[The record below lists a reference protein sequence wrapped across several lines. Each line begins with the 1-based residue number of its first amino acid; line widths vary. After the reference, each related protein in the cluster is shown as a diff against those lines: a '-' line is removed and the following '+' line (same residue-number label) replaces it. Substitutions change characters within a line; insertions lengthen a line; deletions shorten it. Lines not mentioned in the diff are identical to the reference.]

1 VNSESALRISESL
14 SIPVSEIE
22 MTPIRAQGPG
32 GQNVNKVSTAIHLRF
47 DVASSATLTDEIR
60 SKLLER
66 CDNRLSSEGVIVIKA
81 QQYRSQEKN
90 RTDALQRLQRLLRDA
105 LFEAKPRKK
114 TRPSKR
120 SKAKRLDNK
129 TRRGNLKKTRGKPLD

>member
-1 VNSESALRISESL
+1 MLQISETL
-14 SIPVSEIE
+14 SIPLSEIA

-60 SKLLER
+60 SKLLLR
-66 CDNRLSSEGVIVIKA
+66 CDHHLSGDGIIVIKA
-81 QQYRSQEKN
+81 QQFRSQEKN
-90 RTDALQRLQRLLRDA
+90 KEDALRRLRDIIRNA
-105 LFEAKPRKK
+105 LIEQKPRKK

-129 TRRGNLKKTRGKPLD
+129 THRGTLKKTRGKPLD